1 MKQTIYRFTL
11 KRKLSFRLERLAR
24 RAERWIDD
32 NPQSAFFVYVL
43 VCLFAAQVLLWLHAR

>member
-11 KRKLSFRLERLAR
+11 KRKLFFRLERLAR

-32 NPQSAFFVYVL
+32 NPQGALVAYVMAFIFL
-43 VCLFAAQVLLWLHAR
+43 LHALLWLAVR